1 MKKLNDLLQEIPYT
15 LVKGSLDTNVS
26 DIIYDSRK
34 VEKDSAFLCISGTT
48 VDAHKFIPDAVA
60 KGASAII
67 IEKDVEVEGDVT
79 VIKVDSARKALAY
92 LAAAYFDYP
101 AKKLTTIGLT
111 GTKGK
116 TTTTYMVEAILKH
129 AGKKVG
135 VIGTIG
141 AVVDGKQYHT
151 NNTTPESYEVQYLM
165 SEMVKAGC
173 EYMVMEV
180 SSQGLMMNRVD
191 GFTFDYG
198 VFTNL
203 SPDHIGPNEHKDLA
217 EYIYYKSLLFQ
228 RCRVGFFN
236 ADDEHLND
244 ILKDHTCEVKTFGFS
259 EDADLRAS
267 DAHLLNENGHLGIK
281 FQLNGD
287 INAPMVVNIPGKFS
301 VYNALVALSI
311 SHALGIPVEDMQAAL
326 KVIKVKG
333 RVEIVPI
340 SKDYTILIDYAHNA
354 MSMESILETLREYHP
369 KRLISLFGC
378 GGNRSKLRRYEM
390 GETSGR
396 MADLSIITADNN
408 RFEDI
413 KDILADIKIGLA
425 KTDGKFIEIEDRTD
439 AIHYAI
445 DHAHRRSSWTR
456 LLTSNTKLIY

>member
-259 EDADLRAS
+259 EDADLRGTSVDKAS
-267 DAHLLNENGHLGIK
+267 HCAHE
-281 FQLNGD
+281 
-287 INAPMVVNIPGKFS
+287 
-301 VYNALVALSI
+301 
-311 SHALGIPVEDMQAAL
+311 
-326 KVIKVKG
+326 
-333 RVEIVPI
+333 
-340 SKDYTILIDYAHNA
+340 
-354 MSMESILETLREYHP
+354 
-369 KRLISLFGC
+369 
-378 GGNRSKLRRYEM
+378 
-390 GETSGR
+390 
-396 MADLSIITADNN
+396 
-408 RFEDI
+408 
-413 KDILADIKIGLA
+413 
-425 KTDGKFIEIEDRTD
+425 
-439 AIHYAI
+439 
-445 DHAHRRSSWTR
+445 
-456 LLTSNTKLIY
+456 